1 MSVPER
7 HEPLMRTL
15 LKDIYIADDLS
26 QAISRHKSIQALS
39 NTSGRGPAFVTL
51 DGELVDPHGI
61 ISGGRLSQGARGL
74 LVRKRELSELKK
86 AVKTHEA
93 RVQSLQSKHQET
105 LRRMEERKDAL
116 ERLKEDQWSCQD
128 EINELDKALFRL
140 GQELD
145 QSERMIEKIAEDL
158 ERKDL
163 ERRGHEKELV
173 EIQDSLQK
181 QREKRQ
187 NESLYFEQ
195 KRIELEEAEAEFEA
209 ARESVS
215 EIRADYRIAE
225 EAHRSLIRELE
236 RVAGYIEDSKKRM
249 VKIGEEIAAGKE
261 RHRECQR
268 RKGLIEEELARLYD
282 ALKAAEDDLNRAD
295 LERRRFQDTIREEE
309 VKESDL
315 RAEIDALKERIGN
328 ARMEHSGI
336 RFKMDNLIETVQ
348 EKFNLNLPEVYEQH
362 LDKNF
367 SRPEMEKTIE
377 EKKGILDRMGDVNLT
392 AIKEHEAL
400 KERHDF
406 IVEQRED
413 LIHSIEALRTA
424 IRKINRTSLEK
435 FRAIF
440 QAVDNK
446 LKEIFPILFSG
457 GTAGLR
463 LTDETKPLESGVLVE
478 VQPPG
483 KKLSHM
489 GLLSGGEKALVAM
502 ALLFAIYMIKPSPFC
517 LLDEVDAPL
526 DESNIER
533 FNNLLNE
540 IKQESQ
546 VIMVTHSRKTMEI
559 MDRLYGITMESKG
572 VSKLVSVNLKD
583 FKEQVSA
590 N

>member
-1 MSVPER
+1 M
-7 HEPLMRTL
+7 
-15 LKDIYIADDLS
+15 
-26 QAISRHKSIQALS
+26 
-39 NTSGRGPAFVTL
+39 
-51 DGELVDPHGI
+51 
-61 ISGGRLSQGARGL
+61 
-74 LVRKRELSELKK
+74 SELKK

-93 RVQSLQSKHQET
+93 GVQSLQSKHQET
-105 LRRMEERKDAL
+105 LNRIEEKKDAL
-116 ERLKEDQWSCQD
+116 ERLKEDQWTCQD
-128 EINELDKALFRL
+128 DINELDKALFRL

-145 QSERMIEKIAEDL
+145 QSERMIQKITEDL

-215 EIRADYRIAE
+215 EIRADHRIAE
-225 EAHRSLIRELE
+225 EAHRSLVRELE
-236 RVAGYIEDSKKRM
+236 RVAGYIEDSKKRV
-249 VKIGEEIAAGKE
+249 VKIGEEIAAGEE

-282 ALKAAEDDLNRAD
+282 ELKAAEDDLNRAD

-309 VKESDL
+309 LKESDL
-315 RAEIDALKERIGN
+315 RAEIDALKERISN

-336 RFKMDNLIETVQ
+336 RFKMDNLIDTVQ
-348 EKFNLNLPEVYEQH
+348 EKFNLDLPEVYGQH
-362 LDKNF
+362 LDKGF

-377 EKKGILDRMGDVNLT
+377 KKKGILNRMGDVNLT

-406 IVEQRED
+406 IIEQRED
-413 LIHSIEALRTA
+413 LIHSIESLRTA

-440 QAVDNK
+440 QAVDDK